1 MEQGIDVILENEE
14 LEVEVLPD
22 FLKGETGPQ
31 GPQGEQGIQGPK
43 GEQGEQGPQGETGP
57 QGPKGDTGTSISNIQ
72 QTTISNED
80 EGENIITITLSDG
93 TESTVKIKN
102 GSKGLKGEQGI
113 QGLKG
118 DTGTSITNIQQTTTS
133 EEDEGEN
140 IITISLDDGTQSTFK
155 IKNGSKGLKG
165 DIGEQ
170 GEQGPQGET
179 GLQGEQGPQGQK
191 GETGTGISSVQQ
203 TTTSNE
209 DKGENIVTVTLTDG
223 TQSTFKVKNGSKGS
237 KGDTGEQGPK
247 GDKPE
252 SSKSTS
258 GNPLLLDECGEYL
271 LRRFR
276 LNGGDKQETREG
288 SNYFNINDLVKGMGA
303 LNLDEEDFVTVT
315 VDNSSG
321 SSQKYYNVYTNPS
334 KLIKPNTKYYLVLE
348 VKEITGTGNIMVHS
362 FNATDHKPQFSGSK
376 NYGFAN
382 LVAGDIKIDE
392 ITSLEDFSDSNS
404 TLRTFLSY
412 NAGQSGSITFRISVL
427 EEEPT
432 VESFVYEKYG
442 AMPSPGYPS
451 KIETV
456 GSNIN
461 LFDKDNANT
470 ISGAYVDSSGN
481 IGNGGANSQTL
492 YIPITGGKTYTVSKK
507 ATSYGTFRI
516 GTTAEVPALNVQ
528 GIDVVSKN
536 GTDTSATITTSSNA
550 KYLTIFCIRTDF
562 DNMQEIL
569 ESLKIEEGNKTTPYS
584 PYNMGS
590 VEIDVI
596 NKNKFKCYESYTQ
609 NGITLTK
616 YADGSFKIEGT
627 ATVSTSFDIS
637 DYLKIKGTNTYK
649 YERLSGSYTGTVWF
663 WNKTDNNS
671 QITLTN
677 GQAKT
682 FTFNEYKEIRLSF
695 TVTAGTTYL
704 FTARVQIEEGKTA
717 TDIVEHEQQTKIM
730 PIQQEMLEGDYIE
743 DVEHH
748 GWGKYVFT
756 GDETFWE
763 QSNTIENTFK
773 IGCTFLK
780 DSLGYENTETAEVLC
795 SRFKVVSA
803 QEQSAGEKNTLIVN
817 NGKGFI
823 FLIDS
828 NIANSVNEF
837 KLKLAEWYQA
847 GEPLI
852 VYYKLAT
859 PIDLELTEEQ
869 KEAQKIN
876 TYNNVTNIVA
886 DNELATLDV
895 EYWTYYKGEKRRKRR
910 TRR

>member
-288 SNYFNINDLVKGMGA
+288 SNLLNFNVEQNSK
-303 LNLDEEDFVTVT
+303 VTVNADGT
-315 VDNSSG
+315 LTINGTGGFSLNFEEITLKNGTTYYEKFELVSG
-321 SSQKYYNVYTNPS
+321 NITGSNVFLSFNGTTWLNKSNFTNYNPS
-334 KLIKPNTKYYLVLE
+334 EDTKKSSLWIHQDAVFENAVVKIWANTDQ
-348 VKEITGTGNIMVHS
+348 S
-362 FNATDHKPQFSGSK
+362 
-376 NYGFAN
+376 
-382 LVAGDIKIDE
+382 
-392 ITSLEDFSDSNS
+392 DFE
-404 TLRTFLSY
+404 
-412 NAGQSGSITFRISVL
+412 Q
-427 EEEPT
+427 
-432 VESFVYEKYG
+432 YG
-442 AMPSPGYPS
+442 AMPSPNNPS
-451 KIETV
+451 KVETV
-456 GSNIN
+456 GSNVN
-461 LFDKDNANT
+461 LFDKDNITESKYIDAWANN
-470 ISGAYVDSSGN
+470 GNYGN
-481 IGNGGANSQTL
+481 IIDSQASNITDYMPIIQGKNYVFSYNYKTVMSNNNRGYCFYDEEKQLIVSTVDTL
-492 YIPITGGKTYTVSKK
+492 YNINLKELKFTAKQNGYVRITH
-507 ATSYGTFRI
+507 
-516 GTTAEVPALNVQ
+516 
-528 GIDVVSKN
+528 DKN
-536 GTDTSATITTSSNA
+536 FTNI
-550 KYLTIFCIRTDF
+550 KFE
-562 DNMQEIL
+562 Q
-569 ESLKIEEGNKTTPYS
+569 GNKATPYS
-584 PYNMGS
+584 PYGMGS
-590 VEIDVI
+590 VEINVS
-596 NKNKFKCYESYTQ
+596 NKNFLKFIETDKTQSGLDVVASNNSIKVNGTSTTSINLFNIFEDIRLKKGTYTFSFNAQ
-609 NGITLTK
+609 NPPPANSTQFILCKEDGTRIKTLDAWGSTNSNAITLEEDTFISSSKSYFYANKNITFSNTK
-616 YADGSFKIEGT
+616 YE
-627 ATVSTSFDIS
+627 
-637 DYLKIKGTNTYK
+637 L
-649 YERLSGSYTGTVWF
+649 
-663 WNKTDNNS
+663 
-671 QITLTN
+671 
-677 GQAKT
+677 
-682 FTFNEYKEIRLSF
+682 
-695 TVTAGTTYL
+695 
-704 FTARVQIEEGKTA
+704 QIEKGESA
-717 TDIVEHEQQTKIM
+717 TEIIKPQSQTKIM

-748 GWGKYVFT
+748 GWNKKILT
-756 GDETFWE
+756 GNESYGFAET
-763 QSNTIENTFK
+763 
-773 IGCTFLK
+773 
-780 DSLGYENTETAEVLC
+780 
-795 SRFKVVSA
+795 SA
-803 QEQSAGEKNTLIVN
+803 QPFRLNLSDAEQLTTSQDIAPNVYCSHFTPVAWNSSKTELEAWVTALVGKQLAFGYRDTTTLEDW
-817 NGKGFI
+817 K
-823 FLIDS
+823 
-828 NIANSVNEF
+828 AY
-837 KLKLAEWYQA
+837 LAEQYTAGTPITIYYQ
-847 GEPLI
+847 
-852 VYYKLAT
+852 LAT
-859 PIDLELTEEQ
+859 PLDLELTEEQ

-886 DNELATLDV
+886 DNSLATLDV